1 MFLAH
6 KTDLE
11 NNQAKSLDVFE
22 NKKNLINHNGQYKLG
37 SNICPHQ
44 NSRIICGTQESLTCQ
59 YHGWS
64 WNLDGTPKNSGCID
78 LGNDIN
84 LHMKN
89 IHEFKGFLFEEQ
101 IDLDFLSIDFSN
113 LKLQEYRVD
122 TVNADPRII
131 MDVFLDV
138 DHIPVVHN
146 GVYDLLGIKGEAN
159 VEWIYQN
166 WGSVQQV
173 TDAEQ
178 KLIAV
183 WIAIYPFTMIE
194 WQAGSVFI
202 TRCFDKNKI
211 AIWKYKDIN
220 DIDSNYKANSTMWET
235 AFSQDKTQSEQMV
248 RFPSTIHL
256 EEAKQHYR
264 KWLDTNGFN

>member
-84 LHMKN
+84 
-89 IHEFKGFLFEEQ
+89 
-101 IDLDFLSIDFSN
+101 
-113 LKLQEYRVD
+113 
-122 TVNADPRII
+122 II
-131 MDVFLDV
+131 
-138 DHIPVVHN
+138 
-146 GVYDLLGIKGEAN
+146 
-159 VEWIYQN
+159 
-166 WGSVQQV
+166 
-173 TDAEQ
+173 
-178 KLIAV
+178 
-183 WIAIYPFTMIE
+183 
-194 WQAGSVFI
+194 
-202 TRCFDKNKI
+202 FD
-211 AIWKYKDIN
+211 
-220 DIDSNYKANSTMWET
+220 
-235 AFSQDKTQSEQMV
+235 
-248 RFPSTIHL
+248 
-256 EEAKQHYR
+256 
-264 KWLDTNGFN
+264 